1 MIFPSSSVAPDT
13 NDLLRHLALER
24 ISSQWAGFL
33 GVLSEE
39 LQAQLSEL
47 EYRALLVR
55 LGGRFA
61 QTFELPACASLGDI
75 QDAANKVWSQFQWG
89 FATFSETGLQ
99 LQISHH
105 ACPLPAALQVDASLA
120 GGFMEGVYATWLMA
134 AGSPEELQLTQL
146 PDSEQPMHMAF
157 RLAAR

>member
-1 MIFPSSSVAPDT
+1 M
-13 NDLLRHLALER
+13 
-24 ISSQWAGFL
+24 
-33 GVLSEE
+33 LSEE
-39 LQAQLSEL
+39 LQAQLSES

-61 QTFELPACASLGDI
+61 QTFELPSCASLTDI

-89 FATFSETGLQ
+89 YVVFSEVGLQ

-105 ACPLPAALQVDASLA
+105 ACPLPAALQVDSDLA
-120 GGFMEGVYATWLMA
+120 AGFMEGVYATWLLA
-134 AGSPEELQLTQL
+134 AGSPQELQLTQL
-146 PDSEQPMHMAF
+146 PDSGLPMHMAF